1 MAGGEPKG
9 SSLFARPETG
19 GAASPRKREMA
30 DNVARVPGVTFI
42 TPDALGQGAETNQR
56 PVRSENDAGRYR
68 LTIEEGPNG
77 FVYKTRDRVTG
88 EVIRQ
93 LPREDVVKM
102 RHSPAYGPGEL
113 IKTRA

>member
-1 MAGGEPKG
+1 M
-9 SSLFARPETG
+9 
-19 GAASPRKREMA
+19 
-30 DNVARVPGVTFI
+30 
-42 TPDALGQGAETNQR
+42 
-56 PVRSENDAGRYR
+56 
-68 LTIEEGPNG
+68 TIEEGPGG

-113 IKTRA
+113 IKTEV